1 MPNINAPSGF
11 TPVKNGTGGVVRPAA
26 YQIAGG
32 LASNIFRGSLV
43 KPVTTTKRIDVAAAS
58 DRVIGAFHGVSY
70 VESTGDTRF
79 RPYWPSGTTLLSGTV
94 AEASVFDDPD
104 IIFTAQVSGTAGLVA
119 ANVAKFANF
128 LVGVGST
135 STGQSADM
143 IDQSTFSTTQNAAAV
158 LRIEELQAIVG
169 NDYGQYAK
177 ALCRI
182 NNHYLSGN
190 MTAI

>member
-1 MPNINAPSGF
+1 MANTNAPSGF
-11 TPVKNGTGGVVRPAA
+11 QPVKHASGGIVRPAA

-43 KPVTTTKRIDVAAAS
+43 KPVATTKRIDVAAAS

-70 VESTGDTRF
+70 VEATGDTRF
-79 RPYWPSGTTLLSGTV
+79 RPYWPTGTTLLSGTV

-104 IIFTAQVSGTAGLVA
+104 ILFGCQVSGAAGMIATDVG
-119 ANVAKFANF
+119 NFANF
-128 LVGVGST
+128 VVGVGST
-135 STGQSADM
+135 ATGTSADM
-143 IDQSTFSTTQNAAAV
+143 LDQSTLSVTQNAAAV

-177 ALCRI
+177 ALVRI

-190 MTAI
+190 LTPI